1 MKHTQRYLPVIIG
14 TVFAVQAHASGYHFG
29 TQSVSAQSTANA
41 AAAEAADAS
50 TLFYNPA
57 GLTKLES
64 SEISASLNL
73 VSPSV
78 KYNEGQAVYNG
89 GATVNNSSG
98 SGKIAKDLVFAPH
111 IYGAYKVNDDV
122 AVGLGVYVP
131 FGSKTEYAHDSALRY
146 NLNKTELTTVAVEP
160 AVAFKLNEKHS
171 VAVGA
176 IAQYSSAGLRK
187 YADWAAS
194 ARQTALNPDPAG
206 VGSMDG
212 YAEVKGKDWGF
223 GYHLAWMW
231 DINDRTR
238 VGVNYR
244 SRIKHNLEGTADWT
258 AQGAVAQRLYAAR
271 IGQTLENGGTG
282 YVPHEKASL
291 KITTPESLSV
301 HGMYRAGEQWNLF
314 GDVTWTRHSR
324 FNRAELQF
332 ENAKRTA
339 SGQPSNQT
347 VIEPN
352 WRDTYKVSLGAA
364 YQVTE
369 PLQLR
374 FGMAYDQ
381 SPVRSANERLVTM
394 PDNNRIWYSLGAK
407 YDIGKKHTLNA
418 AYSYVYIQKGDAVVQ
433 GKSSNAQVTTVDSN
447 VSSSASYKSHAHIVG
462 LQYNYRF

>member
-1 MKHTQRYLPVIIG
+1 MQI
-14 TVFAVQAHASGYHFG
+14 QASGYHFG

-41 AAAEAADAS
+41 AAAEAADTS

-57 GLTKLES
+57 GLAKLES

-78 KYNEGQAVYNG
+78 KYSEGRANYNG
-89 GATVNNSSG
+89 GAAVVNSGG

-111 IYGAYKVNDDV
+111 MYGAYKLNENVV
-122 AVGLGVYVP
+122 AGLGIYVP
-131 FGSKTEYAHDSALRY
+131 FGSKTEYDHDSALRY

-160 AVAFKLNEKHS
+160 AVAFKLNERHS
-171 VAVGA
+171 VAAGA
-176 IAQYSSAGLRK
+176 VAQYSTAGLRK

-194 ARQTALNPDPAG
+194 ARQTLLNPDPAATG
-206 VGSMDG
+206 TMDG

-223 GYHLAWMW
+223 GYHLAWIW
-231 DINDRTR
+231 EVNDRVR

-244 SRIKHNLEGTADWT
+244 SRIKHNLEGKADWT
-258 AQGAVAQRLYAAR
+258 AQGTTAKMLYEAR
-271 IGQTLENGGTG
+271 IGQTIENGGTG
-282 YVPHEKASL
+282 YVPHEKAGL

-301 HGMYRAGEQWNLF
+301 HGMYRAALQWNVF

-324 FNRAELQF
+324 FNRAELEF

-339 SGQPSNQT
+339 SGQPSKQT

-352 WRDTYKVSLGAA
+352 WRDTYKVSLGAS
-364 YQVTE
+364 YQASE

-381 SPVRSANERLVTM
+381 SPVRSSTDRLVTM
-394 PDNNRIWYSLGAK
+394 PDNNRIWYSLGAR

-418 AYSYVYIQKGDAVVQ
+418 AYSYVHIQKGDAVVQ
-433 GKSSNAQVTTVDSN
+433 GKPSNARVTTVDSN
-447 VSSSASYKSHAHIVG
+447 VSSSARYKSHAHIVG
-462 LQYNYRF
+462 LQYNYQF

>member
-1 MKHTQRYLPVIIG
+1 MKYTPHYLAMIVG
-14 TVFAVQAHASGYHFG
+14 AAFAVQAYASGYHFG

-41 AAAEAADAS
+41 AAGEAADAS

-57 GLTKLES
+57 GLVKLES

-78 KYNEGQAVYNG
+78 KYREGRAVYNG
-89 GATVNNSSG
+89 GTAVSNSSS
-98 SGKIAKDLVFAPH
+98 SGKITKDLVFAPH
-111 IYGAYKVNDDV
+111 LYGAYKVNDDV
-122 AVGLGVYVP
+122 AAGLGVYVP
-131 FGSKTEYAHDSALRY
+131 FGSKTEYDHDSALRY
-146 NLNKTELTTVAVEP
+146 NLNKTELTSVAVEP
-160 AVAFKLNEKHS
+160 AVAFKLNENHS
-171 VAVGA
+171 VAIGA
-176 IAQYSSAGLRK
+176 VAQYSTAQLRK

-194 ARQTALNPDPAG
+194 MRHTVLNPDPAG
-206 VGSMDG
+206 VGNMDG
-212 YAEVKGKDWGF
+212 YSEVKGKDWGF

-231 DINDRTR
+231 DINDRSR

-244 SRIKHNLEGTADWT
+244 SHIKHHLAGSADWT
-258 AQGAVAQRLYAAR
+258 AQGTVAQRLYAAR
-271 IGQTLENGGTG
+271 IGKTLENGGTG
-282 YVPHEKASL
+282 YVAHEKAGL

-301 HGMYRAGEQWNLF
+301 HGMYRAGRQWDLF

-332 ENAKRTA
+332 ENAKRTV
-339 SGQPSNQT
+339 SGRPSNQT

-364 YQVTE
+364 YQISN

-381 SPVRSANERLVTM
+381 SPVRNTNERLVTM

-407 YDIGKKHTLNA
+407 YDIGKNHTLNA
-418 AYSYVYIQKGDAVVQ
+418 AYSYIYIQKSDAVVQ
-433 GKSSNAQVTTVDSN
+433 DKPSNAQVTTVDSN
-447 VSSSASYKSHAHIVG
+447 VSSSAGYKSHAHIVG
-462 LQYNYRF
+462 LQYSYRF